1 MYSGESMIP
10 FTGHEDEIPADN
22 NEDEEEEEE

>member
-1 MYSGESMIP
+1 MYSGESMVP

-22 NEDEEEEEE
+22 NEEEDEGE